1 MTNKFRFMIGM
12 LLLAFPLIIRAQ
24 EAQPTQPK
32 VDRMPKISGF
42 VQGLYQ
48 LNADKDFK
56 VTSNTLRMRRVRLAV
71 DGNITKN
78 ITYKVQG
85 DFINSPILV
94 DAYIKFK
101 VCNEFAIQVG
111 QFKTPFTLES
121 PINPVNL
128 EIFDYGETVKSLSG
142 YDDVSGT
149 GKVGRDI
156 GVMLTGDLFNVEV
169 NEKQFS
175 ILNYSIGVFN
185 GNGANIIDNNNFKDI
200 VGRLEFHPWVKAL
213 TLTGSYYYGKHFN
226 EIDLTRRRYS
236 FGVQYHD
243 NNLVVRAEYV
253 DGTTGKAVESINEEL
268 ETVFTENL
276 FYSNGYYAVAGFWF
290 HFGSEEHPQRLMPV
304 LRYEHFTKDKAL
316 SPNGTNYYTVG
327 ISYWPWKSVNFKL
340 DYSFIQGSSNS
351 NRIVALLSYKF

>member
-1 MTNKFRFMIGM
+1 MTNKFRYFIGM
-12 LLLAFPLIIRAQ
+12 LLIALPLISKAQ
-24 EAQPTQPK
+24 EPK
-32 VDRMPKISGF
+32 TEVDRMPKISGF

-48 LNADKDFK
+48 LNADKNFN

-71 DGNITKN
+71 DGNLSKN
-78 ITYKVQG
+78 ISYKLQG

-101 VCNEFAIQVG
+101 VCNEFTIQVG

-121 PINPVNL
+121 PINPLNL

-142 YDDVSGT
+142 YDDVSGV

-156 GVMLTGDLFNVEV
+156 GVMFSGNLFNVKVKEQ
-169 NEKQFS
+169 NFS

-185 GNGANIIDNNNFKDI
+185 GNGANVVDNNNFKDF

-213 TLTGSYYYGKHFN
+213 TLSGSFYYGKHYN
-226 EIDLTRRRYS
+226 NIDLTRRRYS
-236 FGVQYHD
+236 FGAQYND
-243 NNLVVRAEYV
+243 DKLVVRAEFV
-253 DGTTGKAVESINEEL
+253 GGTTGKAIESTNDDL

-276 FYSNGYYAVAGFWF
+276 FYSNGYYAVAGYWF
-290 HFGSEEHPQRLMPV
+290 HFGSEEHPQKIMPV
-304 LRYEHFTKDKAL
+304 LRFEHLTKDKAL
-316 SPNGTNYYTVG
+316 SPDGTNYYTIG
-327 ISYWPWKSVNFKL
+327 INYWPWKSVNFKL

-351 NRIVALLSYKF
+351 NRIAAILSYKF